1 MLPRSVTVRKYLL
14 TVTLFPCSE
23 GVTVTKDVWSV
34 KYEQTNVTL
43 ASFGTQGECKLM
55 TRSRETELFNETHCM
70 KPELSELE
78 RKSTKSNAICSTK
91 QNDLR
96 GPFALYS
103 PSFALS
109 LLSLSSGW
117 GREKE
122 RKKEKTEQDF
132 SMNEGS
138 VAKMKSKISHEDMQT
153 LLAIRTAFFIF
164 ATSSSA
170 CVKHWEGKE
179 SILCLLFLSRQP
191 ITFIRQCFMF
201 LAILCSSITSYSFG
215 RTTLE
220 KTRPLASHFNQI
232 MATWSHFLSW

>member
-1 MLPRSVTVRKYLL
+1 MSEIDQGTSCPSFKHYV

-122 RKKEKTEQDF
+122 RKRKQSRISVWMKEVWQKWKAKSVTKTCKPF
-132 SMNEGS
+132 
-138 VAKMKSKISHEDMQT
+138 
-153 LLAIRTAFFIF
+153 
-164 ATSSSA
+164 
-170 CVKHWEGKE
+170 
-179 SILCLLFLSRQP
+179 
-191 ITFIRQCFMF
+191 
-201 LAILCSSITSYSFG
+201 
-215 RTTLE
+215 
-220 KTRPLASHFNQI
+220 
-232 MATWSHFLSW
+232 

>member
-14 TVTLFPCSE
+14 TVTLFPCSK
-23 GVTVTKDVWSV
+23 GVTVTKDVLS
-34 KYEQTNVTL
+34 EQTNVTL
-43 ASFGTQGECKLM
+43 ASFVTQGECQLM

-122 RKKEKTEQDF
+122 RKRKQSRISVWMKEVWQKWKAKSVTKTCKPFWPLEQHF
-132 SMNEGS
+132 
-138 VAKMKSKISHEDMQT
+138 
-153 LLAIRTAFFIF
+153 
-164 ATSSSA
+164 
-170 CVKHWEGKE
+170 
-179 SILCLLFLSRQP
+179 LFLLRLPPRVSNIGREKKAFCVCFFCPVNPSRSFANVLCFLPSCVHLSQV
-191 ITFIRQCFMF
+191 IR
-201 LAILCSSITSYSFG
+201 
-215 RTTLE
+215 LE
-220 KTRPLASHFNQI
+220 EPPSKKLG
-232 MATWSHFLSW
+232 L